1 MINNTRVSN
10 MYMANNDSHTDNSS
24 NETTSTAD
32 RNENYNNRR
41 NSNENINY
49 DNIVDPFALYNIP
62 NSGNN
67 IEEINKQKLSILA
80 EKERLLI
87 NNKRNASFNNEKKV
101 EEIKKEN
108 SKEFSEIKNNLLMI
122 KENLDNFF
130 VYNIIKFNKKKC
142 KKDE

>member
-87 NNKRNASFNNEKKV
+87 NNKRNASYNNEKKV